1 MPVPHRGV
9 AQATPRRAQSEEQR
23 QKPPLRAFRSPAGCS
38 VHRRGRKWPVSRLAG
53 RGIRPIPR
61 GALPRAYATG
71 YAGFG
76 VHVRVPVPHLCSSE
90 QRAAGGRWLTCR
102 RWAAPR
108 RCLGQASRA
117 DQPAG
122 ARRALG
128 GHSAG
133 NSAAAHHERG
143 DGHQPPPRFISV
155 EAGRCELEAQISGDP
170 EMPLRGWLTHIFDSL
185 PGPPGLRCAT
195 ALRGRYKKRPWQHTL
210 GAITY

>member
-108 RCLGQASRA
+108 RCLGQIS
-117 DQPAG
+117 
-122 ARRALG
+122 RRALG
-128 GHSAG
+128 GRSAG
-133 NSAAAHHERG
+133 TRRATVR
-143 DGHQPPPRFISV
+143 Q
-155 EAGRCELEAQISGDP
+155 
-170 EMPLRGWLTHIFDSL
+170 LTMSE
-185 PGPPGLRCAT
+185 AT
-195 ALRGRYKKRPWQHTL
+195 AINRRRDSSASKPVDASSRRRFL
-210 GAITY
+210 GPRNAAIGLAYTYL

>member
-9 AQATPRRAQSEEQR
+9 AQATPRGAQSEEQR

-133 NSAAAHHERG
+133 NGAAAHHER
-143 DGHQPPPRFISV
+143 
-155 EAGRCELEAQISGDP
+155 E
-170 EMPLRGWLTHIFDSL
+170 
-185 PGPPGLRCAT
+185 AT
-195 ALRGRYKKRPWQHTL
+195 AINRRRDSSASKPVDASSRRADFVRPRNAAKGL
-210 GAITY
+210 AYPYL

>member
-1 MPVPHRGV
+1 MWW
-9 AQATPRRAQSEEQR
+9 RR
-23 QKPPLRAFRSPAGCS
+23 LGLSPAAPHLQARHG
-38 VHRRGRKWPVSRLAG
+38 HDHPRPFRRWWSAQRLCAGKWSVSRLAG

-90 QRAAGGRWLTCR
+90 QRAAGGRRLTCR

-117 DQPAG
+117 DKPAG

-133 NSAAAHHERG
+133 NGAAAHHERG

-155 EAGRCELEAQISGDP
+155 EAGRCELEAQIFP
-170 EMPLRGWLTHIFDSL
+170 AQKCR
-185 PGPPGLRCAT
+185 
-195 ALRGRYKKRPWQHTL
+195 
-210 GAITY
+210 

>member
-1 MPVPHRGV
+1 MRRTCASEIVRGGGKGKWLKAWRAV
-9 AQATPRRAQSEEQR
+9 ARRPQSAHLCFTLPP
-23 QKPPLRAFRSPAGCS
+23 PPLRACLRGPDALWSAQRLCTG
-38 VHRRGRKWPVSRLAG
+38 GRKWPVSRLAG

-61 GALPRAYATG
+61 GALPRACATG

-90 QRAAGGRWLTCR
+90 QRAAGGRRLTCR
-102 RWAAPR
+102 PWAAPR

-117 DQPAG
+117 DKPAG

-133 NSAAAHHERG
+133 NGAAAHHERG

-155 EAGRCELEAQISGDP
+155 EAGRCELEA
-170 EMPLRGWLTHIFDSL
+170 RRFCVARNAAK
-185 PGPPGLRCAT
+185 GLAYPY
-195 ALRGRYKKRPWQHTL
+195 L
-210 GAITY
+210 